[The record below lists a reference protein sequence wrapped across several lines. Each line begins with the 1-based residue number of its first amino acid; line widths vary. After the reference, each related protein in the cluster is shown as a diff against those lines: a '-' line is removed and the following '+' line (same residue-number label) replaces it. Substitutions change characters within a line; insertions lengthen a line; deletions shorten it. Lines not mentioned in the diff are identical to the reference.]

1 MAQFKYKAQTID
13 GKKVSGTM
21 NAADQS
27 ELHQR
32 LRDGEL
38 FLLSAKEVKSS
49 KGIKQFKPKV
59 LADFCRQLSTL
70 VAAGVTLV
78 RALNIIARG
87 EAIKPKERAVYED
100 MLAKIRQ
107 GISLS
112 EAMEAQGGAFTPLMI
127 YMFRSAESGGNLD
140 QVSLKM
146 AELYEKDHK
155 LNTKMA
161 GAMIYPKILA
171 GMIVAVILVLT
182 KYVMP
187 QFQELFEQMDTL
199 PLSTRILNSISDFMQ
214 SYWYIAII
222 LIVVLCAGAKALLTI
237 ASVRLKWHKIKVH
250 MPVFG
255 KLQKTICTSR
265 FARTLSSLYSAGIPI
280 VPSLQIAR
288 KTVGNDYIDQQFDN
302 VIPFVR
308 AGNNL
313 SEGLDMVDGF
323 TRKLTDSIRV
333 GEETGSLDNMLMTTS
348 EALEYDADM
357 AINKMMSYVE
367 PIMLIIMGL
376 ILAFVMVSVFGAIYG
391 SYDSIAGME

>member
-87 EAIKPKERAVYED
+87 EAVKPKERAVYED
-100 MLAKIRQ
+100 MLSKIRQ
-107 GISLS
+107 GIALS
-112 EAMEAQGGAFTPLMI
+112 EAMEAQGGAFPPLMI

-140 QVSLKM
+140 QVALKM

-155 LNTKMA
+155 LNTKVA

-222 LIVVLCAGAKALLTI
+222 LIVVLWAGAKALLTI

>member
-49 KGIKQFKPKV
+49 KGIKQYKPKV

-112 EAMEAQGGAFTPLMI
+112 EAMEAQGGAFPPLMI

-222 LIVVLCAGAKALLTI
+222 LIVVLWAGAKALLTI

>member
-112 EAMEAQGGAFTPLMI
+112 EAMEAQGGAFPPLMI

-199 PLSTRILNSISDFMQ
+199 PLSTRILKSISDFMQ

-222 LIVVLCAGAKALLTI
+222 LIVVLWAGAKALLTI